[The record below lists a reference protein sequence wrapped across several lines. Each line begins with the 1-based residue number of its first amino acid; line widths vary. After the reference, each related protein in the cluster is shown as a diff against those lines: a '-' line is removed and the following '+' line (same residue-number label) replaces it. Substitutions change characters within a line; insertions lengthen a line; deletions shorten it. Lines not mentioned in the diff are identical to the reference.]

1 MFRCN
6 CSWTATPHN
15 TWGECQRSKNFHV
28 AYCRSA
34 VNYKNDFTRQKEL
47 DRDLAFYRDA
57 RKQGIQPDTLKR
69 NDVQYALDSSD
80 RTGIAYDASQS
91 GFGPLTPEQVGDA
104 LG

>member
-1 MFRCN
+1 MFVCR
-6 CSWTATPHN
+6 CSWAGNSHRTF
-15 TWGECQRSKNFHV
+15 GECLRSKNFHV

-34 VNYKNDFTRQKEL
+34 TNPKNDYSRQKEL

-57 RKQGIQPDTLKR
+57 RKQGIQPETLKR
-69 NDVQYALDSSD
+69 HDVQYALDSSD

-91 GFGPLTPEQVGDA
+91 GFGPLTTEQVSDA